1 MTKNIAVVGLGY
13 VGFSLS
19 LLISQNYRVIGLD
32 TNKEKVD
39 NINKKVSPIVD
50 KDIVNFLSNKNL
62 QLEATID
69 STYAF
74 SDANFIIIAVPTN
87 YSSKSEEFDT
97 SIVKSVIFQI
107 LKVNKNATIIIKST
121 VPIGF
126 TEKIRKETN
135 YSDIIFSPEFL
146 REGKSLYD
154 NLYPSR
160 IIVGENT
167 KSAKEFGAILK
178 NLTVNKDAQLIF
190 MKSKEA
196 EAVKLFS
203 NTYLA
208 MRVAFFNELDT
219 FSEISNLDSSN
230 IINAI
235 SLDKRIGNFY
245 NNPSFGYG
253 GYCLPKDTRQLL
265 SNYKNIPNKIIKSV
279 IESNDTRKEFIV
291 NSIMNKNP
299 NTVGI
304 YRLIMKEGSDNFKES
319 AIFDIANILSQ
330 KNINVIIYEPYINK
344 KTYNNFKCY
353 SSVKEFINDSDLIVA
368 NRLNKDLNEVKY
380 KVYSRDVFG
389 EN

>member
-1 MTKNIAVVGLGY
+1 MTKNITIVGLGY

-19 LLISQNYRVIGLD
+19 VLISQNYNVIGLD
-32 TNKEKVD
+32 IDKKKVD
-39 NINKKVSPIVD
+39 NINKKISPIIDRDV
-50 KDIVNFLSNKNL
+50 VNFLTNKNL
-62 QLEATID
+62 QLEATVD

-74 SDANFIIIAVPTN
+74 SNANFIIIAVPTN

-97 SIVKSVIFQI
+97 EIVKSVITQI
-107 LKVNKNATIIIKST
+107 LKVNKNVTIIIKST

-135 YSDIIFSPEFL
+135 YNDIIFSPEFL
-146 REGKSLYD
+146 REGKSLHD
-154 NLYPSR
+154 HQYPSR
-160 IIVGENT
+160 IIIGENT
-167 KSAKEFGAILK
+167 STAKKFGAILK
-178 NLTVNKDAQLIF
+178 ELVVNKDVPLLF

-219 FSEISNLDSSN
+219 FSEINDLNSSN
-230 IINAI
+230 IINGI
-235 SLDKRIGNFY
+235 SLDERIGNFY

-265 SNYKNIPNKIIKSV
+265 SNYKNIPNNIIRSV

-291 NSIMNKNP
+291 NSIMKKSP
-299 NTVGI
+299 DTIGI

-319 AIFDIANILSQ
+319 AILDIANILSQ
-330 KNINVIIYEPYINK
+330 KK
-344 KTYNNFKCY
+344 CKCNNF
-353 SSVKEFINDSDLIVA
+353 
-368 NRLNKDLNEVKY
+368 
-380 KVYSRDVFG
+380 
-389 EN
+389 

>member
-1 MTKNIAVVGLGY
+1 MTKNITIVGLGY

-19 LLISQNYRVIGLD
+19 VLISQNYNVIGLD
-32 TNKEKVD
+32 IDKKKVD
-39 NINKKVSPIVD
+39 NINKKISPIIDRDV
-50 KDIVNFLSNKNL
+50 VNFLTNKNL
-62 QLEATID
+62 QLEATVD

-74 SDANFIIIAVPTN
+74 SNANFIIIAVPTN

-97 SIVKSVIFQI
+97 EIVKSVITQI
-107 LKVNKNATIIIKST
+107 LKVNKNVTIIIKST

-135 YSDIIFSPEFL
+135 YNDIIFSPEFL
-146 REGKSLYD
+146 REGKSLHD
-154 NLYPSR
+154 HQYPSR
-160 IIVGENT
+160 IIIGENT
-167 KSAKEFGAILK
+167 STAKKFGAILK
-178 NLTVNKDAQLIF
+178 ELVVNKDVPLLF

-219 FSEISNLDSSN
+219 FSEINDLNSSN
-230 IINAI
+230 IINGI
-235 SLDKRIGNFY
+235 SLDERIGNFY

-253 GYCLPKDTRQLL
+253 GYCLPKETRQLL
-265 SNYKNIPNKIIKSV
+265 SNYKNIPNNIIRSV

-291 NSIMNKNP
+291 NSIMKKSP
-299 NTVGI
+299 DTIGI

-319 AIFDIANILSQ
+319 AILDIANILSQ
-330 KNINVIIYEPYINK
+330 KNVNVIIFEPYINEK
-344 KTYNNFKCY
+344 IYNGFKCY
-353 SSVKEFINDSDLIVA
+353 SNLKEFIYDSDLIIA
-368 NRLNKDLNEVKY
+368 NRLNKDLKEVKH
-380 KVYSRDVFG
+380 KVYSRDVSG